1 MTRILPGI
9 FFFFHGKA
17 YIIAQREYHRLEKP
31 MQLKPKP
38 HHYVQWMGA
47 TLAAV
52 LTTVGLGLAHAHPA
66 TAGMIF
72 LVVVVVTATQA
83 GLFISLYS
91 AVLCALAFDY
101 FFLPPFHT
109 FILAGPQEWVSM
121 FTFAI
126 SSLVAGRVAERARKQ
141 KDEAEER
148 REDVEC
154 LFQISQE
161 MILHQ
166 DAASLIRDLPHL
178 LRRIF
183 SLEEVA
189 LYVQDRDEFEST
201 ATDLSQ
207 MFKANLRDLAKAGQN
222 ASADQ
227 DGFESHVLSVGVRPV
242 GALAWQP
249 ASLSREVATAVCAQ
263 IGIALSRA
271 MAIEASARLEAS
283 RESERLR
290 AALIDSLTHEL
301 RTPLT
306 AIRAAATTL
315 TQDQGL
321 DDPLKKELATVVDEE
336 SARLDALIGEAVEMA
351 EIDANVVRVQTSP
364 RHTRTLL
371 EQVVAESRTSLR
383 RHQAVLMVQEPDRP
397 VWFDA
402 QLLGRVFRHLIENAA
417 RYSPPE
423 GRIVL
428 RARRVEGRLEFEVED
443 NGPGIDKADLPHI
456 FDKFYRG
463 KKGRVIGKGT
473 GMGLAIARAIVRA
486 HGGELDVESSPEH
499 GSTFRFWVPLV
510 EKEPAEIAR

>member
-1 MTRILPGI
+1 
-9 FFFFHGKA
+9 
-17 YIIAQREYHRLEKP
+17 
-31 MQLKPKP
+31 
-38 HHYVQWMGA
+38 
-47 TLAAV
+47 
-52 LTTVGLGLAHAHPA
+52 
-66 TAGMIF
+66 
-72 LVVVVVTATQA
+72 
-83 GLFISLYS
+83 
-91 AVLCALAFDY
+91 
-101 FFLPPFHT
+101 
-109 FILAGPQEWVSM
+109 M

-126 SSLVAGRVAERARKQ
+126 SSLVAGRVAERARQQ

-148 REDVEC
+148 REDVER

-178 LRRIF
+178 LKRIF
-183 SLEEVA
+183 SLEDVA
-189 LYVQDRDEFEST
+189 LYVQDRSEFEST
-201 ATDLSQ
+201 AAEQSQ
-207 MFKANLRDLAKAGQN
+207 LFQANLRDLAKGSQN
-222 ASADQ
+222 AIGDHE
-227 DGFESHVLSVGVRPV
+227 GFESHVLLVGMRPV
-242 GALAWQP
+242 GALAWRP

-263 IGIALSRA
+263 IGIALTRA

-315 TQDQGL
+315 TQDEGL
-321 DDPLKKELATVVDEE
+321 DDSLKKELATVVDEE

-351 EIDANVVRVQTSP
+351 EIDANVVRVQPSS

-371 EQVVAESRTSLR
+371 EQVVAESRTSLG

-423 GRIVL
+423 SRIVL

-463 KKGRVIGKGT
+463 KKGKVIGKGT

-486 HGGELDVESSPEH
+486 HGGDLSVESSPEH

-510 EKEPAEIAR
+510 EKEAGAVAS

>member
-1 MTRILPGI
+1 
-9 FFFFHGKA
+9 
-17 YIIAQREYHRLEKP
+17 
-31 MQLKPKP
+31 MQLRPKP
-38 HHYVQWMGA
+38 HHYVQWLGA

-52 LTTVGLGLAHAHPA
+52 LTTIALSLAQARPA

-141 KDEAEER
+141 KDEAEQR
-148 REDVEC
+148 REDVER

-166 DAASLIRDLPHL
+166 DAASLIRDVPHL
-178 LRRIF
+178 LKRIF
-183 SLEEVA
+183 SLQDVA

-201 ATDLSQ
+201 AEDFSPI
-207 MFKANLRDLAKAGQN
+207 FRANLRSLVKGNED
-222 ASADQ
+222 ASGVEE
-227 DGFESHVLSVGVRPV
+227 GFEAHVLSIGVRPV
-242 GALAWQP
+242 GALAWRP
-249 ASLSREVATAVCAQ
+249 ASLAPEVATAVCAQ

-283 RESERLR
+283 RESDRLR
-290 AALIDSLTHEL
+290 TALIDSLTHEL

-315 TQDQGL
+315 TQDEGL
-321 DDPLKKELATVVDEE
+321 NDPLRKELATVVDEE

-351 EIDANVVRVQTSP
+351 EIDANVVRVQASP

-371 EQVVAESRTSLR
+371 ELVVAESRASLG
-383 RHQAVLMVQEPDRP
+383 RHLAVLMVQEPDRP
-397 VWFDA
+397 AWFDA
-402 QLLGRVFRHLIENAA
+402 RLLGRVFRHLIENAA

-423 GRIVL
+423 SRIVL

-443 NGPGIDKADLPHI
+443 SGPGIDKADLPHI

-463 KKGRVIGKGT
+463 KRGKVIGKGT

-486 HGGELDVESSPEH
+486 HGGDLSVETGPEH

-510 EKEPAEIAR
+510 EKDPAEAAE

>member
-1 MTRILPGI
+1 
-9 FFFFHGKA
+9 
-17 YIIAQREYHRLEKP
+17 

-38 HHYVQWMGA
+38 HHYVQWLGA

-66 TAGMIF
+66 TAGMVF

-91 AVLCALAFDY
+91 AVLCAIAFDY

-121 FTFAI
+121 CTFVI
-126 SSLVAGRVAERARKQ
+126 SSILAGRVAERARKQ
-141 KDEAEER
+141 KEEAEQR
-148 REDVEC
+148 REDVER

-178 LRRIF
+178 LKRIF
-183 SLEEVA
+183 SLESVA
-189 LYVQDRDEFEST
+189 LYVQDRDEFAST
-201 ATDLSQ
+201 AESLPPIF
-207 MFKANLRDLAKAGQN
+207 MAGLRELAKSQQDRGEL
-222 ASADQ
+222 Q
-227 DGFESHVLSVGVRPV
+227 DGFETHVLSIGVRPV
-242 GALAWQP
+242 GTLAWRP
-249 ASLSREVATAVCAQ
+249 GNLSREVGTAVCAQ

-315 TQDQGL
+315 TQDEGL
-321 DDPLKKELATVVDEE
+321 DDPLRKELATVVDEE

-351 EIDANVVRVQTSP
+351 EIDANVVRVQPSP
-364 RHTRTLL
+364 RQTRALL
-371 EQVVAESRTSLR
+371 EQVVAESRAALG

-397 VWFDA
+397 AWFDA
-402 QLLGRVFRHLIENAA
+402 RLLGRVFRHLIENAA
-417 RYSPPE
+417 RYSPPD

-428 RARRVEGRLEFEVED
+428 RARRVVGRLEFEVED
-443 NGPGIDKADLPHI
+443 SGPGIDKADLPHI
-456 FDKFYRG
+456 FEKFYRG

-486 HGGELDVESSPEH
+486 HGGDLGVESSPEH

-510 EKEPAEIAR
+510 EKDPAEAAR

>member
-1 MTRILPGI
+1 
-9 FFFFHGKA
+9 
-17 YIIAQREYHRLEKP
+17 
-31 MQLKPKP
+31 MQLRPRP
-38 HHYVQWMGA
+38 HHYVQWLAA

-52 LTTVGLGLAHAHPA
+52 LTTVGLSAAHAHPA

-101 FFLPPFHT
+101 FFLPPFRT

-121 FTFAI
+121 VTFAI
-126 SSLVAGRVAERARKQ
+126 SSLVAGRVSERARKQ
-141 KDEAEER
+141 KDEAEQR
-148 REDVEC
+148 REDVER

-178 LRRIF
+178 LKRIF
-183 SLEEVA
+183 SLEDVA
-189 LYVQDRDEFEST
+189 LYVQDRDQFEST
-201 ATDLSQ
+201 SEEPAG
-207 MFKANLRDLAKAGQN
+207 MFKANLRDLAKSSTQIAAAVRDN
-222 ASADQ
+222 
-227 DGFESHVLSVGVRPV
+227 FESHLLFVGVRPV
-242 GALAWQP
+242 GALAWSP
-249 ASLSREVATAVCAQ
+249 PTLSKEVATAVSAQ

-321 DDPLKKELATVVDEE
+321 DDPVRKELATVVDEE

-351 EIDANVVRVQTSP
+351 EIDANVVKVQAAP

-371 EQVVAESRTSLR
+371 EQVVAESRASLG

-402 QLLGRVFRHLIENAA
+402 RLLGRVFRHLIENAA

-423 GRIVL
+423 SRIVL

-443 NGPGIDKADLPHI
+443 NGPGIDRADLPHI
-456 FDKFYRG
+456 FEKFYRG
-463 KKGRVIGKGT
+463 KKGKVIGKGT

-486 HGGELDVESSPEH
+486 HGGDLGVESSPEH

-510 EKEPAEIAR
+510 EKDPAESAS

>member
-9 FFFFHGKA
+9 LFFFHRKA
-17 YIIAQREYHRLEKP
+17 YIISLREYHLTQTRV
-31 MQLKPKP
+31 QLKPKP
-38 HHYVQWMGA
+38 HDYLQWLVA
-47 TLAAV
+47 TLAAI
-52 LTTVGLGLAHAHPA
+52 LTTVGLGLAQAHPA

-141 KDEAEER
+141 KDEAEQR
-148 REDVEC
+148 REDVER

-166 DAASLIRDLPHL
+166 DAASLIGDLPHL
-178 LRRIF
+178 LKRIF
-183 SLEEVA
+183 SLADVA
-189 LYVQDRDEFEST
+189 LYVQDRDEYAST
-201 ATDLSQ
+201 DPDLPELL
-207 MFKANLRDLAKAGQN
+207 KANLRDI
-222 ASADQ
+222 ASVESNESDL
-227 DGFESHVLSVGVRPV
+227 DGFEAHALLLGLRPV
-242 GALAWQP
+242 GALAWRP
-249 ASLSREVATAVCAQ
+249 ANLSHVVATAVSTQ
-263 IGIALSRA
+263 IGIALTRA

-283 RESERLR
+283 REGDRLR

-321 DDPLKKELATVVDEE
+321 DDPLRRELATVVDEE

-351 EIDANVVRVQTSP
+351 EIDANVVRVQASP

-371 EQVVAESRTSLR
+371 DQVVAESRVSLG
-383 RHQAVLMVQEPDRP
+383 RHQIVLMVQEPDRP
-397 VWFDA
+397 AYFDA

-423 GRIVL
+423 SRIVL
-428 RARRVEGRLEFEVED
+428 RVRRVEGRLEFEVED
-443 NGPGIDKADLPHI
+443 NGPGIDKPDLPHI
-456 FDKFYRG
+456 FEKFYRG

-486 HGGELDVESSPEH
+486 HGGDLTVESSPEN

-510 EKEPAEIAR
+510 EKDPEELIR

>member
-1 MTRILPGI
+1 V
-9 FFFFHGKA
+9 FYFHRKA
-17 YIIAQREYHRLEKP
+17 YIILPREYHLPETP
-31 MQLKPKP
+31 MQFKPKP
-38 HHYVQWMGA
+38 RHYVQWLGA
-47 TLAAV
+47 TLAAA
-52 LTTVGLGLAHAHPA
+52 LTTIGLGLAHAHPT

-83 GLFISLYS
+83 GLVISLYS
-91 AVLCALAFDY
+91 AVLCAIAFDY

-109 FILAGPQEWVSM
+109 FILAGPQEWVAM

-126 SSLVAGRVAERARKQ
+126 SSLVAGRVAERARQQ
-141 KDEAEER
+141 KDKAEQR
-148 REDVEC
+148 REDVER

-166 DAASLIRDLPHL
+166 DAASLIGDLPHL
-178 LRRIF
+178 LKRIF
-183 SLEEVA
+183 ALDAVA
-189 LYVQDRDEFEST
+189 LFVLDRDEFAST
-201 ATDLSQ
+201 ADDLPQLLRS
-207 MFKANLRDLAKAGQN
+207 NLRDLAAGTLN
-222 ASADQ
+222 SVADKTER
-227 DGFESHVLSVGVRPV
+227 FESHALVVGMRPV
-242 GALAWQP
+242 GALAWRP
-249 ASLSREVATAVCAQ
+249 ALVSREVATAVSAQ
-263 IGIALSRA
+263 IGIALTRA
-271 MAIEASARLEAS
+271 IAIEASARLEAS

-290 AALIDSLTHEL
+290 TALIDSLTHEL

-321 DDPLKKELATVVDEE
+321 DDPLRKELATVVDEE

-351 EIDANVVRVQTSP
+351 EIDANVVRVQASP

-371 EQVVAESRTSLR
+371 EQVVAESRTALG
-383 RHQAVLMVQEPDRP
+383 RHQVVLMVQEPDRP

-402 QLLGRVFRHLIENAA
+402 RLLGRVFRHLIENAA

-443 NGPGIDKADLPHI
+443 NGPGIDKFDLPHI
-456 FDKFYRG
+456 FEKFYRG
-463 KKGRVIGKGT
+463 KKSKPVGKGT
-473 GMGLAIARAIVRA
+473 GMGLAISRAIVRA
-486 HGGELDVESSPEH
+486 HGGDLAVESNPEH

-510 EKEPAEIAR
+510 EKDPAEVAR

>member
-1 MTRILPGI
+1 
-9 FFFFHGKA
+9 
-17 YIIAQREYHRLEKP
+17 
-31 MQLKPKP
+31 MQLRPKP
-38 HHYVQWMGA
+38 HHYLQWLGA
-47 TLAAV
+47 TLAAA

-91 AVLCALAFDY
+91 ALLCALAFDY
-101 FFLPPFHT
+101 FFLPPFRT

-121 FTFAI
+121 FTFAV

-141 KDEAEER
+141 KDEAEQR
-148 REDVEC
+148 REDVER

-161 MILHQ
+161 MILHE

-178 LRRIF
+178 LKRIF
-183 SLEEVA
+183 ALGDVA

-201 ATDLSQ
+201 APDMSQ
-207 MFKANLRDLAKAGQN
+207 MFKANLRDVAKAVHI
-222 ASADQ
+222 APALE
-227 DGFESHVLSVGVRPV
+227 DGFESHVLSVGMRPV
-242 GALAWQP
+242 GALAWRP
-249 ASLSREVATAVCAQ
+249 SRLSREVATAVSAQ

-283 RESERLR
+283 RASELLR

-315 TQDQGL
+315 MQDQGL
-321 DDPLKKELATVVDEE
+321 DDPLRNELATVVDEE
-336 SARLDALIGEAVEMA
+336 STRLDALIGEAVEMA
-351 EIDANVVRVQTSP
+351 EIDANVVSVQPSP

-371 EQVVAESRTSLR
+371 EQVVAESRPSLG

-423 GRIVL
+423 SRIVL

-456 FDKFYRG
+456 FEKFYRG
-463 KKGRVIGKGT
+463 RKGRVIGKGT

-486 HGGELDVESSPEH
+486 HGGDLGVESSPEH

-510 EKEPAEIAR
+510 EKDPTEPAR